1 MNQDHMSGS
10 DTAAAVAPTAV
21 IVAALKDSVNF
32 IVMFSL
38 IFVFIS

>member
-1 MNQDHMSGS
+1 MNQDHMGGS
-10 DTAAAVAPTAV
+10 DTADVVALTAV

-32 IVMFSL
+32 ILMFSL